1 MKNRGNKK
9 ERIIKKRENKKESN
23 MKKRENKK
31 ESTFKKRERGVKKR
45 KKYGNKMQ
53 YRLWVK

>member
-1 MKNRGNKK
+1 MKNRGSKK

-53 YRLWVK
+53 YSLWVK